1 MSSRVAIIG
10 AGMAGASCARAL
22 ADHGVETVVY
32 DKGKVAGGRLAA
44 RWAGQSQWDY
54 GAQYLTAR
62 DARFRR
68 VVDAWSIDG
77 VVSPWPWDR
86 PPQEDARPSGDDRV
100 RWVGAP
106 TMREPALA
114 LLAGI
119 DVSLRTTIEHLR
131 ATPDGWCMD
140 GVDADGLRFST
151 GAFSWVVCTAPAPQ
165 AAALLR
171 NVAPSLHPSIARAR
185 MAPTWALLIQTA
197 ASVPTRP
204 GPLPCGDPIDWL
216 VADDMKP
223 GRCGSGRHFVAHV
236 SSAWS
241 ESHVDLSPVEVARI
255 LHSVV
260 CEALDRS
267 PNAVELHAH
276 RWRFARV
283 TEPAGVPCLVDR
295 SQRVAAAGDWC
306 IDGRVESAY
315 LSGLA
320 AASAVLRD
328 LA

>member
-1 MSSRVAIIG
+1 VAIIG

-22 ADHGVETVVY
+22 ADRGVEAVVY

-62 DARFRR
+62 DDRFRR

-77 VVSPWPWDR
+77 MVQRWVWDGSPQD
-86 PPQEDARPSGDDRV
+86 DARPSGEKGV

-106 TMREPALA
+106 TMREPSLA

-119 DVSLRTTIEHLR
+119 DVHLR
-131 ATPDGWCMD
+131 STVERLRAKPDGWCMD

-151 GAFSWVVCTAPAPQ
+151 GTFSWVVCTAPAPQ
-165 AAALLR
+165 AAELLR
-171 NVAPSLHPSIARAR
+171 DVAPSLHPSIARAR
-185 MAPTWALLIQTA
+185 MAPTWALLIHTA
-197 ASVPTRP
+197 APVPSRP
-204 GPLPCGDPIDWL
+204 GPLACGEPIDWL

-223 GRCGSGRHFVAHV
+223 GRCGSGRHFVAHT

-241 ESHVDLSPVEVARI
+241 ESHVDRSPEEVARV

-260 CEALDRS
+260 SDALGLPRD
-267 PNAVELHAH
+267 AVDLHAH
-276 RWRFARV
+276 RWRYARV
-283 TEPAGVPCLVDR
+283 TQPAGVPCLVDR
-295 SQRVAAAGDWC
+295 TQGIAAAGDWC

-328 LA
+328 LS